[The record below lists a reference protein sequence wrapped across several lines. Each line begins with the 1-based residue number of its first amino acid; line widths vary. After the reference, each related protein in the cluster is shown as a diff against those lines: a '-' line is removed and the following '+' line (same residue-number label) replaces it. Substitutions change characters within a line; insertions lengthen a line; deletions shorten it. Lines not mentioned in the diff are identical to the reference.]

1 MGPVARSWVAFAAV
15 GAGLVHLAL
24 AVSAPPVV
32 GILFAAVGVAE
43 FGWGV
48 LVVFDGRFL
57 APRIAVIAVLAP
69 IALWIAALVTALDPG
84 AFRPFPLAVATLLE
98 LFIAVAIGLALR
110 RAKPPGKAPSTARF
124 VVGLAAGALVIG
136 ALTAP
141 ALGATQAG
149 QFVAPAGSFDDDG
162 HH

>member
-1 MGPVARSWVAFAAV
+1 MSPITRSWVAFAAV
-15 GAGLVHLAL
+15 GAGLIHLAL
-24 AVSAPPVV
+24 VISAPTFV
-32 GILFAAVGVAE
+32 GILFAVVGVAE

-98 LFIAVAIGLALR
+98 LFIAVAIGLSLR
-110 RAKPPGKAPSTARF
+110 RGGSAKVPSTGRL
-124 VVGLAAGALVIG
+124 VIGLVAGALVIG
-136 ALTAP
+136 ALAAP
-141 ALGATQAG
+141 ALGATEAG
-149 QFVAPAGSFDDDG
+149 QFVAPAGSFDEDG

>member
-1 MGPVARSWVAFAAV
+1 MSPITRSWVAFAAV
-15 GAGLVHLAL
+15 GAGLIHLAL
-24 AVSAPPVV
+24 VISAPTLV
-32 GILFAAVGVAE
+32 GILFAVVGVAE

-84 AFRPFPLAVATLLE
+84 AFRPFPLAIATLLE
-98 LFIAVAIGLALR
+98 LFIAVAIGLSLR
-110 RAKPPGKAPSTARF
+110 RGSEATTPGTGRL
-124 VVGLAAGALVIG
+124 VIGLVAGALVIG
-136 ALTAP
+136 GLTAP
-141 ALGATQAG
+141 ALGATEAG
-149 QFVAPAGSFDDDG
+149 QFVAPAGSFDEDG

>member
-1 MGPVARSWVAFAAV
+1 MSPITRSWVAFAAA
-15 GAGLVHLAL
+15 GAGLIHLAL
-24 AVSAPPVV
+24 VISAPTLV
-32 GILFAAVGVAE
+32 GILFAVVGVAE

-84 AFRPFPLAVATLLE
+84 AFRPFPLAIATLLE
-98 LFIAVAIGLALR
+98 LFIAVAIGLSLR
-110 RAKPPGKAPSTARF
+110 RGSAATTPGTGRL
-124 VVGLAAGALVIG
+124 VIGLVAGALVIG
-136 ALTAP
+136 GLTAP
-141 ALGATQAG
+141 ALGATEAG
-149 QFVAPAGSFDDDG
+149 QFVAPAGSFDEDG

>member
-1 MGPVARSWVAFAAV
+1 MSPITRSWVAFAAV
-15 GAGLVHLAL
+15 GAGLIHLAL
-24 AVSAPPVV
+24 VISAPTLV
-32 GILFAAVGVAE
+32 GILFAVVGVAE

-57 APRIAVIAVLAP
+57 VPRIAVIAVLAP

-98 LFIAVAIGLALR
+98 LFIAVAIGLSLR
-110 RAKPPGKAPSTARF
+110 RGSEATTPGTGRL
-124 VVGLAAGALVIG
+124 VIGLVAGALVIG
-136 ALTAP
+136 GLTAP
-141 ALGATQAG
+141 ALGATEAG
-149 QFVAPAGSFDDDG
+149 QFVAPAGSFDEDG